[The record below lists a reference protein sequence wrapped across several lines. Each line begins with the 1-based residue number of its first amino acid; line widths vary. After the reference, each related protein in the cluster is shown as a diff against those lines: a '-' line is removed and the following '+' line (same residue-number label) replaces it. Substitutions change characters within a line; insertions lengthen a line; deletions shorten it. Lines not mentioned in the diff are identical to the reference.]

1 MCRALRFPVGVRAL
15 SWAQPLRAGRAGL
28 GWLLRPFFLSS
39 SGGSFGRAGG
49 LHWVSGKR
57 GHAFQHIRF
66 SACRT
71 AKGMWFHSTYIP
83 YKCISVSG
91 CVPRQL
97 LMV

>member
-1 MCRALRFPVGVRAL
+1 MCAEPCASQWVYEP
-15 SWAQPLRAGRAGL
+15 WAGL
-28 GWLLRPFFLSS
+28 GWLLWPCFLSS

-57 GHAFQHIRF
+57 GHAFQHIHF

-71 AKGMWFHSTYIP
+71 AKGTWFHSTYMT
-83 YKCISVSG
+83 YKCMSVSG